1 MHMGTDDNGYELA
14 LCHQQAKR
22 QNSVPAPVFQPIHP
36 QFWGYLC
43 LDFEDTY
50 ADPRPCYSAPP
61 FFREAGERTVNRRVY
76 RKIFDRFDL
85 SQRFVPVTTISIFA
99 AAHLEQTS
107 RSRQSRTGC
116 QGRADPRVDRGCHQ
130 SHWTSGMKV

>member
-1 MHMGTDDNGYELA
+1 MPIYLLKRSDECIWA
-14 LCHQQAKR
+14 LMTTVTSLQSATSQAKR

-85 SQRFVPVTTISIFA
+85 SQISDYKE
-99 AAHLEQTS
+99 L
-107 RSRQSRTGC
+107 
-116 QGRADPRVDRGCHQ
+116 
-130 SHWTSGMKV
+130 WKVNRNDKTYFSNG

>member
-43 LDFEDTY
+43 LDFADTY
-50 ADPRPCYSAPP
+50 AAPRPCYSAPP
-61 FFREAGERTVNRRVY
+61 FFREARERTVNRRVY

-85 SQRFVPVTTISIFA
+85 SQVSDYKEMWKVNRNDKTYFSNG
-99 AAHLEQTS
+99 
-107 RSRQSRTGC
+107 RSRNWFQPC
-116 QGRADPRVDRGCHQ
+116 
-130 SHWTSGMKV
+130 WTLL